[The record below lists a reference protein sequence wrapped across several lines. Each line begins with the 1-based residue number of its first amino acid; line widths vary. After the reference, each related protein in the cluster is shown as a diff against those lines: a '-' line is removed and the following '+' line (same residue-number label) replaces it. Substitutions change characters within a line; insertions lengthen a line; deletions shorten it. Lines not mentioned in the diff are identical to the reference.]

1 MWHLIIHTYGGVV
14 WCGMMWCGVMWFGV
28 VCVCV
33 CVMWCDVVCVC
44 VWCDV
49 MWCGVVC
56 VYFNG
61 YVYIRIEGGESRK
74 ERDHV

>member
-14 WCGMMWCGVMWFGV
+14 WCG
-28 VCVCV
+28 
-33 CVMWCDVVCVC
+33 VMWCDVVCV
-44 VWCDV
+44 WCGV
-49 MWCGVVC
+49 MWCGVMC